1 MTFLPDA
8 DRVTPPESAD
18 AERLMRGL
26 ANAVP
31 GIMVYL
37 DATLRC
43 GFANRA
49 DLEWVGRSAE
59 TVVNRSVEEIF
70 GHACAHSVRSPF
82 DAGLRGEP
90 GMIERSTPRPG
101 GRWLV
106 HQIRCIPDRK
116 PSGQIAAVDVMA
128 FEITRLKEAE
138 SALRA
143 TNATLLRSR
152 NEAQAATVAT
162 AAFLAN
168 MRHEIRTP
176 MNAVIGPTH
185 VILRSSHDTWQRE
198 RLAKIDTEMGTGRPQ
213 DVMLV
218 DGRTAPLNGIEALQR
233 LRDLLGNGMP
243 PHAIVTA
250 FNDEHFLAQTR
261 SAEIDTVLVKP
272 ITASSLLD
280 GLVRCL
286 GTGAPGPAASPMD
299 VCEAEQRRR
308 RLHAGQRLL
317 LAEDNPIN
325 QAVALELLRWCDLL
339 VDVAGNGAQAVELA
353 VAPPY
358 DLALMDMQM
367 PRLDGLEAT
376 RSIRQRIGHQLPI
389 FAMTV
394 NAFNEDRDACLAAG
408 MNDHLAKPIDPERL
422 PGVAAL
428 AARTA
433 ATPGSRHDRQR
444 RRRPAVAGR
453 APDRRRGLDMAF
465 GLRSIGGRL
474 DDYGHVLGVFV
485 ATYADGAPA
494 PAPARHATAA
504 EACRPV
510 RSATRYAVL
519 ALPSARCA

>member
-116 PSGQIAAVDVMA
+116 PSGQIAGVDVMGL
-128 FEITRLKEAE
+128 EVTRLKEAE

-376 RSIRQRIGHQLPI
+376 RSIRQRIGHQLLQQGQWVI
-389 FAMTV
+389 
-394 NAFNEDRDACLAAG
+394 DA
-408 MNDHLAKPIDPERL
+408 AKPEL
-422 PGVAAL
+422 
-428 AARTA
+428 RTA
-433 ATPGSRHDRQR
+433 PQ
-444 RRRPAVAGR
+444 PAGAAGR
-453 APDRRRGLDMAF
+453 ARRGAGAQGQVVQPGGDVIRRARFVIAVAQQAAGAQAAQVQVQRPALQLATHIDLQHQRGAVRRQQRGGD
-465 GLRSIGGRL
+465 GLSHRQRMGPQQR
-474 DDYGHVLGVFV
+474 
-485 ATYADGAPA
+485 
-494 PAPARHATAA
+494 
-504 EACRPV
+504 
-510 RSATRYAVL
+510 
-519 ALPSARCA
+519 